1 MSNERST
8 VVTYAGL
15 NLLAKGN
22 TGVPILF
29 TKVLMG
35 DGRVSAEQDIR
46 QLTSM
51 INPLLNLPIQ
61 DISVTG
67 VGTTSMDTLIN
78 NKALA
83 QGFFA
88 REIGVF
94 ACEGV
99 VKDGEI
105 VPAGDEILYSYRNT
119 GDKSDY
125 VPAGGG
131 PEVWDLI
138 YNVTT
143 VIDQADEVT
152 AVIDGSAAYVNKLDF
167 IKHKESD
174 NPHPN
179 LVKNGEEVSTAG
191 TIVCDL
197 SEANKKLNYIS
208 IDNLKR
214 QMLGDI
220 SDIPLLN
227 SRVRQL
233 ERENAALALKME
245 AENMMPDCNMLLA
258 ENFNFS
264 TGSIME
270 NDSDINMTKITV
282 LSAVAGDNSIDVNSV
297 ANVKLGDY
305 LWITDGLKSEYVQVK
320 ACIKN
325 SSIYRV
331 LVENNLVNTYDLDN
345 TYMYYTTSFID
356 NGTAY
361 GSADVIGQKY
371 MPKTLWKGL
380 VGNQQYIVNLDTSQ
394 EASDNFDI
402 SGMEVFTDNGLLSIN
417 NGGAD

>member
-29 TKVLMG
+29 TKVLLG

-67 VGTTSMDTLIN
+67 VGTTSIDANIN
-78 NKALA
+78 NKGLA

-88 REIGVF
+88 REVGVF

-99 VKDGEI
+99 VKDNEI
-105 VPAGDEILYSYRNT
+105 VPAGDEILYAYRNT

-125 VPAGGG
+125 VAAGGG
-131 PEVWDLI
+131 PEVLDLI

-143 VIDQADEVT
+143 VIDQADKIT
-152 AVIDGSAAYVNKLDF
+152 AVIDGSVAYVNKLDF

-208 IDNLKR
+208 MDNLKR

-258 ENFNFS
+258 ENFDGAIDDTNR
-264 TGSIME
+264 
-270 NDSDINMTKITV
+270 TKIKVISGVSGDDSVDVESVYNLRIGDWIWVSDGLHSEYRQIKSTIKNGGVYRVILTSV
-282 LSAVAGDNSIDVNSV
+282 LNETYVLDDTYIYFTTCDIDNGICMGSTDILSKKYTGETWSGSKKGGT
-297 ANVKLGDY
+297 ATSNVKL
-305 LWITDGLKSEYVQVK
+305 
-320 ACIKN
+320 
-325 SSIYRV
+325 
-331 LVENNLVNTYDLDN
+331 
-345 TYMYYTTSFID
+345 
-356 NGTAY
+356 
-361 GSADVIGQKY
+361 
-371 MPKTLWKGL
+371 
-380 VGNQQYIVNLDTSQ
+380 DTSLNN
-394 EASDNFDI
+394 ADNFSI
-402 SGMEVFTDNGLLSIN
+402 SGITFDDDNLATL
-417 NGGAD
+417 D

>member
-29 TKVLMG
+29 TKVLLG

-67 VGTTSMDTLIN
+67 VGTTSIDANIN
-78 NKALA
+78 NKSLA

-88 REIGVF
+88 REVGVF

-99 VKDGEI
+99 VKDDEI
-105 VPAGDEILYSYRNT
+105 VPAGDEILYAYRNT

-125 VPAGGG
+125 VAAGGG
-131 PEVWDLI
+131 PEVLDLI

-143 VIDQADEVT
+143 VIDQANEIT
-152 AVIDGSAAYVNKLDF
+152 AVIDGSVAYVNKLDF

-197 SEANKKLNYIS
+197 SEDNKKLNYIS
-208 IDNLKR
+208 MDNLKR

-233 ERENAALALKME
+233 ERENANLALKME

-258 ENFNFS
+258 ENFDGAIDDTNR
-264 TGSIME
+264 
-270 NDSDINMTKITV
+270 TKIKV
-282 LSAVAGDNSIDVNSV
+282 ISAVSGDDSVDVESVYNLRIGDWIWVSDGLHSEYRQIKSTIKNGDVYRVILTSVLNETYVLDDTYIYFTTCDIDNGVCMGSTDILSKKYTGETWSGSKKGGT
-297 ANVKLGDY
+297 AESNVKLD
-305 LWITDGLKSEYVQVK
+305 TS
-320 ACIKN
+320 
-325 SSIYRV
+325 
-331 LVENNLVNTYDLDN
+331 LDN
-345 TYMYYTTSFID
+345 ADSF
-356 NGTAY
+356 
-361 GSADVIGQKY
+361 S
-371 MPKTLWKGL
+371 
-380 VGNQQYIVNLDTSQ
+380 
-394 EASDNFDI
+394 I
-402 SGMEVFTDNGLLSIN
+402 SGITFDDDNLATLG
-417 NGGAD
+417 

>member
-29 TKVLMG
+29 TKVLLG

-67 VGTTSMDTLIN
+67 VGTTSIDANIN

-88 REIGVF
+88 REVGVF

-99 VKDGEI
+99 VKDDKI
-105 VPAGDEILYSYRNT
+105 VPAGDEILYAYRNT

-125 VPAGGG
+125 VAAGGG
-131 PEVWDLI
+131 PEVLDLI

-143 VIDQADEVT
+143 VIDQANEIT
-152 AVIDGSAAYVNKLDF
+152 AVIDGSVAYVNKLDF

-197 SEANKKLNYIS
+197 SEDNKKLNYIS
-208 IDNLKR
+208 MDNLKR

-258 ENFNFS
+258 ENFDGAIDDTNRTKIKVISAVSGDDSVDVESVYNLRIGDWIWVSDGLHSEYRQIEGTIKNGGVYRVILTSVLNETYILDDTYIYFTTCDIDNGVC
-264 TGSIME
+264 TGST
-270 NDSDINMTKITV
+270 DI
-282 LSAVAGDNSIDVNSV
+282 LSKKYTGETWSGSKKGGTATS
-297 ANVKLGDY
+297 NVKLDTSLNNADNFSIDG
-305 LWITDGLKSEYVQVK
+305 ITFDD
-320 ACIKN
+320 
-325 SSIYRV
+325 
-331 LVENNLVNTYDLDN
+331 NNL
-345 TYMYYTTSFID
+345 
-356 NGTAY
+356 A
-361 GSADVIGQKY
+361 
-371 MPKTLWKGL
+371 TLG
-380 VGNQQYIVNLDTSQ
+380 
-394 EASDNFDI
+394 
-402 SGMEVFTDNGLLSIN
+402 
-417 NGGAD
+417 

>member
-29 TKVLMG
+29 TKVLLG
-35 DGRVSAEQDIR
+35 DGSVSAEQDIR

-67 VGTTSMDTLIN
+67 VGTTSIDANIN
-78 NKALA
+78 NKGLA

-88 REIGVF
+88 REVGVF

-99 VKDGEI
+99 VKDNEI
-105 VPAGDEILYSYRNT
+105 VPAGDEILYAYRNT

-125 VPAGGG
+125 VAAGGG
-131 PEVWDLI
+131 PEVLDLI

-143 VIDQADEVT
+143 VIDQADKIT

-208 IDNLKR
+208 MDNLKR

-233 ERENAALALKME
+233 ERENANLALKME

-258 ENFNFS
+258 ENFDGAIDDTNR
-264 TGSIME
+264 
-270 NDSDINMTKITV
+270 TKIKV
-282 LSAVAGDNSIDVNSV
+282 ISAVSGDDSVDVESVYNLRIGDWIWVSDGLHSEYRQIKSTIKNGGVYRVILTSVLNETYVLDDTYIYFATCDIDNGICMGSTDILSKKYTGETWSGSKKGGT
-297 ANVKLGDY
+297 AESNVKLD
-305 LWITDGLKSEYVQVK
+305 TS
-320 ACIKN
+320 
-325 SSIYRV
+325 
-331 LVENNLVNTYDLDN
+331 LDN
-345 TYMYYTTSFID
+345 ADSF
-356 NGTAY
+356 
-361 GSADVIGQKY
+361 S
-371 MPKTLWKGL
+371 
-380 VGNQQYIVNLDTSQ
+380 
-394 EASDNFDI
+394 I
-402 SGMEVFTDNGLLSIN
+402 SGITFDDDNLATL
-417 NGGAD
+417 D